1 MFFFVNDTECRWS
14 TKLKIWVLSHYIK
27 KQTILARFEKKTQN
41 ISLFSKKKTTLKHY
55 GLFLFPPASLVRKS
69 NVAHH
74 ECGAVLLL

>member
-27 KQTILARFEKKTQN
+27 KQTILARFEKKNQN

-55 GLFLFPPASLVRKS
+55 GMFLFPPAWS
-69 NVAHH
+69 
-74 ECGAVLLL
+74 